1 MGRRRVGKTFLIRK
15 AYENHFDFQVTGMA
29 NVDLIQQLANFN
41 TALKKYF
48 PSTEGE
54 IAADSWF
61 NAFEQ
66 LAQALE
72 KKDDGKKYIFL
83 DEMPWMDTPRSKFIS
98 ALEHFWNSW
107 ASARDDIILI
117 VCGSAAGWMVNTLIN
132 NTGGVHNRVTHRIKL
147 NPFTLKECEDFLVDK
162 GGLFERY
169 QIVQLYMAMGGIP
182 FYLNKV
188 DVGMSASQNINKLFF
203 DPVGLLHNEFNN
215 LYKSLFNNAENHII
229 ESLSK
234 KSKGLTRQELIK
246 ESKIPLGTGGSITR
260 ILNQLEESGFIRK
273 YISYGKKERNSLYQ
287 LADCYSLFYLKWIKN
302 SSILDED
309 MWINE
314 LDSPA
319 QKAWAGYAFEQVCLA
334 HIRQIKHALGISG
347 VQTVTSSWVG
357 TGPEKGAQID
367 LVIDRRDQVINICE
381 MKFSIHDFTINKKY
395 ASELRDKI
403 SVFKQKTKTNK
414 AIYITFITT
423 FGVNKNEYYGSLVQN
438 DLTMDILFADPA

>member
-1 MGRRRVGKTFLIRK
+1 
-15 AYENHFDFQVTGMA
+15 
-29 NVDLIQQLANFN
+29 
-41 TALKKYF
+41 
-48 PSTEGE
+48 
-54 IAADSWF
+54 
-61 NAFEQ
+61 
-66 LAQALE
+66 
-72 KKDDGKKYIFL
+72 
-83 DEMPWMDTPRSKFIS
+83 
-98 ALEHFWNSW
+98 
-107 ASARDDIILI
+107 
-117 VCGSAAGWMVNTLIN
+117 
-132 NTGGVHNRVTHRIKL
+132 
-147 NPFTLKECEDFLVDK
+147 
-162 GGLFERY
+162 
-169 QIVQLYMAMGGIP
+169 
-182 FYLNKV
+182 
-188 DVGMSASQNINKLFF
+188 
-203 DPVGLLHNEFNN
+203 
-215 LYKSLFNNAENHII
+215 
-229 ESLSK
+229 
-234 KSKGLTRQELIK
+234 
-246 ESKIPLGTGGSITR
+246 
-260 ILNQLEESGFIRK
+260 
-273 YISYGKKERNSLYQ
+273 
-287 LADCYSLFYLKWIKN
+287 
-302 SSILDED
+302 